1 MLLLLSLELDL
12 KDSLDLIS
20 SSSTFSVRRN
30 LSILISGWNFF
41 VGVFSIGEWIEFK
54 YSYLSSLISVGL
66 ILIFS

>member
-66 ILIFS
+66 ILIYS